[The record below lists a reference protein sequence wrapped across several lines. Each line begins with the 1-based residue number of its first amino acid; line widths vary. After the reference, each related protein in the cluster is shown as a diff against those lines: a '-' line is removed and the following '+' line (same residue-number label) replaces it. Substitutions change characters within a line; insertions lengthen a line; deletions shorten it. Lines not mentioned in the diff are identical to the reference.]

1 MYVCLCNG
9 YRDAEIREIAES
21 GVRCAREVYLTLGN
35 GPCCGTCLDCAQGIV
50 DDVHALPAGSA
61 SGDVSGQ
68 APGADGR
75 AGEPATG
82 REALLMAAE

>member
-9 YRDAEIREIAES
+9 YRDEEIREIAES

-50 DDVHALPAGSA
+50 NDVH
-61 SGDVSGQ
+61 
-68 APGADGR
+68 GANDDQG
-75 AGEPATG
+75 ATG
-82 REALLMAAE
+82 RAPAADQPASREAVMMAAE

>member
-9 YRDAEIREIAES
+9 YRDEEIREIAES

-50 DDVHALPAGSA
+50 NNVHGVNDVH
-61 SGDVSGQ
+61 
-68 APGADGR
+68 GANDDR
-75 AGEPATG
+75 AGIAGESAAQ
-82 REALLMAAE
+82 EAVMMAAE

>member
-50 DDVHALPAGSA
+50 DSVHGGLESA
-61 SGDVSGQ
+61 VEERASEDTPQ
-68 APGADGR
+68 AD
-75 AGEPATG
+75 
-82 REALLMAAE
+82 ALLMAAE

>member
-1 MYVCLCNG
+1 VYVCLCNG

-50 DDVHALPAGSA
+50 NEVHGANDDRTDTARESA
-61 SGDVSGQ
+61 
-68 APGADGR
+68 
-75 AGEPATG
+75 G
-82 REALLMAAE
+82 REAVMMAAE

>member
-9 YRDAEIREIAES
+9 YRDEEIREIAES

-50 DDVHALPAGSA
+50 NDVH
-61 SGDVSGQ
+61 
-68 APGADGR
+68 GANDDR
-75 AGEPATG
+75 AGIAGESAAQ
-82 REALLMAAE
+82 EAVMMAAE

>member
-50 DDVHALPAGSA
+50 DDVHALPAE
-61 SGDVSGQ
+61 SGAISRH

-75 AGEPATG
+75 TGEPSTD